1 VYLFRSFH
9 FLGKTSTFLLNHF
22 AFPIFLKLCSM
33 FHLHQASTGAKIAGA
48 DTIIK
53 TTLMVVYDQIWAK
66 IQWGRELE
74 NHGGDGI

>member
-1 VYLFRSFH
+1 
-9 FLGKTSTFLLNHF
+9 
-22 AFPIFLKLCSM
+22 M